1 MIDQLKQIEQ
11 QKVLNDLAYYTCTNQ
26 YHRFSIL
33 FKEVLTDGI
42 KYLCDTLQCY
52 WLMDIVGSV
61 QYMPKIKAN
70 NSFIVWKIKVNEDK
84 SFNVSAY
91 SDSPFNKENLLYSQ
105 DGKYTDFLFNEFEFY
120 QNGEVILLK
129 SEY

>member
-1 MIDQLKQIEQ
+1 
-11 QKVLNDLAYYTCTNQ
+11 
-26 YHRFSIL
+26 
-33 FKEVLTDGI
+33 
-42 KYLCDTLQCY
+42 
-52 WLMDIVGSV
+52 MDIVGSV
-61 QYMPKIKAN
+61 QYMPKIKEN
-70 NSFIVWKIKVNEDK
+70 KSFIVWRIKVNEDK